1 MGEVKSYELSDID
14 KMGFTKTVKIVFFY
28 ELQATVDTENLISSL
43 LEGIRNATRQLPF
56 MAGDL
61 QFNEAGKLC
70 SVTTADSEIDV
81 NIRRFEPTECE
92 PFSAL
97 AKGSFSPELDLTRFL
112 PEEPV
117 GKQPA
122 CKIQIGVIDGGLT
135 LGLRLNHAAGDWTS
149 LDTCLSLISQSTKAH
164 LEGQA
169 MPTYTP
175 DLNRAAFNTPAPDP
189 AITRADQLAKVP
201 FFSVIEKSQ
210 FKINPPPPCRA
221 NIYRISEPTIQRL
234 KAECTPHL
242 DGVDYITSYDC
253 ISALIWTAITRARLH
268 VLPDK
273 SNAPTRFVHPID
285 VRTRDPDQK
294 TSPQYFGNAVLGT
307 LAGPLPAQDLIAS
320 ADGAT
325 DAPAPARSLATA
337 ASLVRRS
344 ISHIDVSSFAAM
356 TGLLASLTPT
366 ETLAPNADFGD
377 MDLFM
382 NTWYSGSVEK
392 YDLGAGVV
400 PAAVRVQ
407 AGMPGA
413 CASILPNFSRGGPRV
428 FDVYVQAP
436 VEVYEVLDG
445 DEQFLKHFELVA

>member
-1 MGEVKSYELSDID
+1 MSEVIRYELSDID

-28 ELQATVDTENLISSL
+28 ELQATINSESIVSSL

-61 QFNEAGKLC
+61 QFNESGKLC
-70 SVTTADSEIDV
+70 SVTTPESEVEV
-81 NIRRFEPTECE
+81 NIRRFESTESE
-92 PFSAL
+92 SFSVL
-97 AKGSFSPELDLTRFL
+97 AKGSFSPQLDLTRFL

-122 CKIQIGVIDGGLT
+122 CKIQIGVIEGGLT

-164 LEGQA
+164 LEGQP

-175 DLNRAAFNTPAPDP
+175 DLNRAAFNTPAPDT
-189 AITRADQLAKVP
+189 AITRAEQLAKVP

-221 NIYRISEPTIQRL
+221 NIYRISEPIIQQL
-234 KAECTPHL
+234 KSECTPHL

-268 VLPDK
+268 VHPDK
-273 SNAPTRFVHPID
+273 SNTPTCFVHPID

-307 LAGPLPAQDLIAS
+307 LAGPLPAQELIAS
-320 ADGAT
+320 ADDGT
-325 DAPAPARSLATA
+325 TARGLATA
-337 ASLVRRS
+337 ASHVRRS
-344 ISHIDVSSFAAM
+344 ISRIDVSSFAAM
-356 TGLLASLTPT
+356 TGLVASLTPT

-392 YDLGAGVV
+392 YDLGAGVM

-436 VEVYEVLDG
+436 VDVYEVLG
-445 DEQFLKHFELVA
+445 RDEEFVKYFELVA

>member
-1 MGEVKSYELSDID
+1 
-14 KMGFTKTVKIVFFY
+14 MGFTKTVKIVVFY
-28 ELQATVDTENLISSL
+28 ELQVTVDSENIAFSL

-56 MAGDL
+56 LAGDL
-61 QFNEAGKLC
+61 QFSEAGKLC
-70 SVTTADSEIDV
+70 SVTTPESELEV
-81 NIRRFEPTECE
+81 NIHRFESTENE
-92 PFSAL
+92 SFSVL
-97 AKGSFSPELDLTRFL
+97 AKGSFSPQLDLTRFL
-112 PEEPV
+112 PEEPI

-122 CKIQIGVIDGGLT
+122 CKIQIGIIEGGLT

-164 LEGQA
+164 LAGQA

-175 DLNRAAFNTPAPDP
+175 DLNRAAFNTPAPNP

-221 NIYRISEPTIQRL
+221 NIYRISEPTIQQL
-234 KAECTPHL
+234 KSECTPHL

-268 VLPDK
+268 VHPER

-307 LAGPLPAQDLIAS
+307 LAGPLPAQELIAS
-320 ADGAT
+320 ADDGT
-325 DAPAPARSLATA
+325 TVRGLATA
-337 ASLVRRS
+337 ASHVRRS
-344 ISHIDVSSFAAM
+344 ISRIDVSSFAAM

-392 YDLGAGVV
+392 YDLGAGVM

-436 VEVYEVLDG
+436 VDVYEVLG
-445 DEQFLKHFELVA
+445 RDEEFVKYFELVA